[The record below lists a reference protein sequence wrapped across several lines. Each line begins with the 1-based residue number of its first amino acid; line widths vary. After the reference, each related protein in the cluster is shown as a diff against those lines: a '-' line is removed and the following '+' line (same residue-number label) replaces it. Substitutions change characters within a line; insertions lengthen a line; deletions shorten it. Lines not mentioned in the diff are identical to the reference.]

1 MLDFFKACAIL
12 FSAGRASRLRQGQG
26 GHDRPAESTSP
37 KEMRTRERLS
47 FALFFS
53 ASAEATADASSLTF
67 ESDAG
72 CWMLDVMRFRACYAL
87 SRLVADKLR
96 KKTKFF
102 CASLWQGG

>member
-67 ESDAG
+67 ESDSRQ
-72 CWMLDVMRFRACYAL
+72 RFRVVSSGFRVAILYPPPRRP
-87 SRLVADKLR
+87 SRL
-96 KKTKFF
+96 
-102 CASLWQGG
+102 CS